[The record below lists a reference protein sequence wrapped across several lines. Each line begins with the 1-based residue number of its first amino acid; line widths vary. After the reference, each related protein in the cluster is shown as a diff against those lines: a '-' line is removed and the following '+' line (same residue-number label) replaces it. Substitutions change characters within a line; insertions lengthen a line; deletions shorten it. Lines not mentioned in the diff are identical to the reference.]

1 MAWNDQDISRP
12 QPVGV
17 FELPAG
23 FLLIP
28 PGQGHDEI
36 RETLAA
42 GRRPESFPP
51 GLEFYRRALAG
62 DAAGAL
68 SLLDGD
74 DLITRLNRFVLEPDE
89 GLLTELRGALEGV
102 LATHLEVIAFS
113 TGLADTPP
121 DAAAADGEFAALAHG
136 ARAGAAAEIHDLGTA
151 IEELDAAALAAR
163 PASAALAG
171 QFLGT
176 LAEAQA
182 DQGGLKKAVTTF
194 QAALDLLEGTNLDRT
209 RAEIHVGCGQA
220 FQEMSEAAPR
230 LMANAVRH
238 YTSALGLIEPEDDPE
253 LFATA
258 HANLGLAYLLSPMQ
272 EAGEQL
278 RIGVAVQSLRQA
290 LEVFG
295 PETHPEKWASTQV
308 NLANA
313 LVYMPST
320 HQADNIVE
328 AVELYEAV
336 LQARGRD
343 SDPLGRARVLA
354 NQGNA
359 LAHLGVFDHAKAK
372 LHEAR
377 SMFEEFEEDESVR
390 SVRSILDE
398 IARQESLA
406 RQDR

>member
-1 MAWNDQDISRP
+1 MAWNDHSIARP

-23 FLLIP
+23 FLIVP
-28 PGQGHDEI
+28 PGDGHDEV
-36 RETLAA
+36 RELLAA
-42 GRRPESFPP
+42 GRRPDEFPR
-51 GLEFYRRALAG
+51 GLEFYRQA
-62 DAAGAL
+62 
-68 SLLDGD
+68 LDGD
-74 DLITRLNRFVLEPDE
+74 VDGALGLLQGEDPISRLNRFVLDPDE
-89 GLLTELRGALEGV
+89 EV
-102 LATHLEVIAFS
+102 LADLRDEFEGPLASHLELVAYS
-113 TGLADTPP
+113 TGLTDSPP
-121 DAAAADGEFAALAHG
+121 DPGATDGEFAAMAHG
-136 ARAGAAAEIHDLGTA
+136 ARAGAAAEKHDLNRA

-163 PASAALAG
+163 PVSAALAG
-171 QFLGT
+171 QFLGS

-182 DQGGLKKAVTTF
+182 DQGGVKKAVTTF
-194 QAALDLLEGTNLDRT
+194 QAALDLLEDTDLHRT
-209 RAEIHVGCGQA
+209 RAEIHVGCAQA

-230 LMANAVRH
+230 LMAQAIRH
-238 YTSALGLIEPEDDPE
+238 YTAALGLIEPEQDPE

-336 LQARGRD
+336 LQARDRS

-377 SMFEEFEEDESVR
+377 SVFEEFEEDESVR
-390 SVRSILDE
+390 SVRSVLDE